1 MEQTVRALSEQ
12 VRSLT
17 LQVNTQPQGV
27 THRSSPGVVAAAHA
41 QAQHQANQH
50 LQHPLPHPH
59 MSNSSHLRH
68 GSLATL
74 TASNPLPTLLGQAVP
89 QPQSQPPAPGSFT
102 TGMWQSNPPTQSQY
116 APPPNPPPAQSYKA
130 LPQQPLQAQPLQP
143 QGSTLRQSELATSS
157 QVTRPTVG
165 EDWDET
171 FLSTLGKQDPR
182 LLREL
187 LQRCNPEVVMP
198 SKRENTPLSQAVILT
213 LIHRVRN
220 SLPTVKA
227 GY

>member
-1 MEQTVRALSEQ
+1 MDQTVRTLSEQ
-12 VRSLT
+12 VRTLT
-17 LQVNTQPQGV
+17 LQVNSQSQGV
-27 THRSSPGVVAAAHA
+27 THRSSPGVAAAAAAHA
-41 QAQHQANQH
+41 QAQHQASQH

-68 GSLATL
+68 GGLATL
-74 TASNPLPTLLGQAVP
+74 TAPNPLPTLLGPAVS
-89 QPQSQPPAPGSFT
+89 QSQTQPPASNSFAS
-102 TGMWQSNPPTQSQY
+102 GMWQPNPPAQSQY
-116 APPPNPPPAQSYKA
+116 APPPNPPASQSYKA
-130 LPQQPLQAQPLQP
+130 LPQQPIQTQPLQP
-143 QGSTLRQSELATSS
+143 QASALRQSELPPPS
-157 QVTRPTVG
+157 QVTRPIVG

-213 LIHRVRN
+213 LIHRVR
-220 SLPTVKA
+220 SS
-227 GY
+227 